1 MPWEKPGRLTVDI
14 EDSKCNPWTIGT
26 SKKTKVDNLPWSP
39 QVTTPMPL
47 EALYSLM
54 EEQQRDLVS
63 PERNILNGVNF
74 DPGTLVVVAKNYFQS
89 NKNGMDQSKDSD
101 DVHGFCTL
109 VLSYAKTATRKLKRD
124 QSPKLFLTF
133 MPRTEFNTIYNM
145 VKSKFKG
152 DLFDLFNNLA
162 CYTTK
167 GGKTE

>member
-26 SKKTKVDNLPWSP
+26 SKSTKVDNLPWSP

-54 EEQQRDLVS
+54 KEQQKDPDP
-63 PERNILNGVNF
+63 PERNVLDGFNF
-74 DPGTLVVVAKNYFQS
+74 NKGILVVVTKDYFQS
-89 NKNGMDQSKDSD
+89 NKNGMDKDKVSD
-101 DVHGFCTL
+101 DVLGFCSL
-109 VLSYAKTATRKLKRD
+109 VLSYAKTATKKLRRD
-124 QSPKLFLTF
+124 QSPKLYQTF
-133 MPRTEFNTIYNM
+133 MPRTEFNTIYKM

-167 GGKTE
+167 DGNPA